1 MPPTSPRRRPS
12 SGIRRPRVA
21 GRATEGTADDATT
34 ASVAVD
40 ERTAAREARSDR
52 TATRPREDRARD
64 DRSREDQPG
73 RPETRAGRRARNR
86 AAGDDSAERPAV
98 ADPVLEDS
106 LSEDSGAETV
116 SPARASTRLSGAPR
130 LHLPAAPRTKRGTVV
145 LAAVTLV
152 LALVA
157 VAAGVTWY
165 QMRNTAAA
173 QNSALTD
180 VAATA
185 QVSQQLG
192 DAVKV
197 VYSYDFNRLDE
208 NESAARDVITPEFAA
223 QFDQLFGQVRQLAP
237 QQQAVVTAT
246 IAQSAVREIAGD
258 RAVVLVFLDQQATR
272 AASGD
277 QPQQLAAAGRLTV
290 TGQLVDGRWRIA
302 AVRAA

>member
-1 MPPTSPRRRPS
+1 MPPTSPRRRPT

-21 GRATEGTADDATT
+21 GRAPEGTAADAAT

-40 ERTAAREARSDR
+40 ERTAGGEARSDR
-52 TATRPREDRARD
+52 TTTRPREDRARD
-64 DRSREDQPG
+64 DHSEDRPG
-73 RPETRAGRRARNR
+73 RPETRAGRRARNQ
-86 AAGDDSAERPAV
+86 AAGQDAAERPTV

-106 LSEDSGAETV
+106 GSEDSDAGTA
-116 SPARASTRLSGAPR
+116 SPARASTGLSGARR
-130 LHLPAAPRTKRGTVV
+130 LHLPAGPRTKRGTVV

-157 VAAGVTWY
+157 VAAGVSWY
-165 QMRNTAAA
+165 QMRHTPAA

-192 DAVKV
+192 DAVKT

-208 NESAARDVITPEFAA
+208 NERAARDVITPEFAA

-302 AVRAA
+302 AVQAA

>member
-1 MPPTSPRRRPS
+1 
-12 SGIRRPRVA
+12 
-21 GRATEGTADDATT
+21 
-34 ASVAVD
+34 
-40 ERTAAREARSDR
+40 
-52 TATRPREDRARD
+52 
-64 DRSREDQPG
+64 
-73 RPETRAGRRARNR
+73 
-86 AAGDDSAERPAV
+86 
-98 ADPVLEDS
+98 VLEDS

-157 VAAGVTWY
+157 VAAGVSWY

-208 NESAARDVITPEFAA
+208 NERAARDVITPEFAA